1 MNPPPGPQ
9 TLESKAHVGTAT
21 SQQPVQI
28 LTFCQAAIW
37 LFLLN
42 SSPQVLLP
50 KVLSSPILYPLL
62 PSTITQVPPALDCER
77 HWFLLLSHSIV
88 AVCSFMFVVFFTVEV
103 LKFMLF
109 SKLKGQFEEET
120 RCPIKSN
127 TENWEVSSQAQ
138 AILVNQYTKS
148 WVKVHENI

>member
-1 MNPPPGPQ
+1 
-9 TLESKAHVGTAT
+9 
-21 SQQPVQI
+21 
-28 LTFCQAAIW
+28 
-37 LFLLN
+37 
-42 SSPQVLLP
+42 
-50 KVLSSPILYPLL
+50 
-62 PSTITQVPPALDCER
+62 
-77 HWFLLLSHSIV
+77 
-88 AVCSFMFVVFFTVEV
+88 MFVVFFTVEV